1 MERGH
6 QDDKLAITFAECG
19 MVRSLVCASFVLI
32 KDESTFAR
40 SLVFRERERLE
51 TERDGRGRTV
61 RSSRG
66 ECVNGWLLFVGG
78 CLSLVIALC
87 VFVYL
92 SRRSSSSYGVDSYSC
107 IEYTQQ
113 CVFLRE
119 RFI

>member
-1 MERGH
+1 MERGR
-6 QDDKLAITFAECG
+6 QDDKLAITSDPLRAKECG
-19 MVRSLVCASFVLI
+19 MVRARSRVCASFVLI

-78 CLSLVIALC
+78 CRNVSYCSVC
-87 VFVYL
+87 VCLFV
-92 SRRSSSSYGVDSYSC
+92 SS
-107 IEYTQQ
+107 QQ
-113 CVFLRE
+113 QQLRC
-119 RFI
+119 R